1 MSYILLLNM
10 RFVISVARSLS
21 VQTKQDMNSVGSWE
35 LYWFLNNHCQL
46 KSMYE
51 NQVERFMYKIMF

>member
-1 MSYILLLNM
+1 M

-21 VQTKQDMNSVGSWE
+21 VQTKKDMNSVGSWE